1 MANTFILD
9 IITAVGGEPRDYAS
23 AGEAVVVSVRLKNT
37 GSQGLYI
44 SATATWDSTQL
55 SFDPAYA
62 WAEML
67 QTIYFR
73 ANAIMPNKDVKV
85 TAYGWWWDGSQWI
98 NDSGK
103 EKDLLLAA
111 AAPEVSGFQ
120 VTQYQKV

>member
-9 IITAVGGEPRDYAS
+9 IITAVGGEPRDYALP
-23 AGEAVVVSVRLKNT
+23 GEAVVVSVRLKNT

-67 QTIYFR
+67 QAIYFR

-111 AAPEVSGFQ
+111 AASEFSNFQ